1 MPCPEVSFFKE
12 VATTIEHANK
22 YLDLPKSVIDRLTTP
37 RRSLI
42 VSVPVK
48 MDDGRI
54 EFFKGYRVQYDFA
67 RGPAKGGIRY
77 HPSVNLDEITA
88 LAALMTLKC
97 AVVDIPFGGAKGGVE
112 CDPTVMSRDEIERL
126 TRRYAYEIAII
137 ISPETDI
144 PAPDV
149 YTDEQTMAWIM
160 DTYSMMKGY
169 PVPGIVTGKPVSLG
183 GSLGRTKA
191 TSTGLV
197 TTVIEA
203 LKHLNTPL
211 EGLTVSILGFGKV
224 GYHAARILHS
234 RGARVIGL
242 ADSKGAIYNPQ
253 GLDIDA
259 VSLHKNSTGA
269 LSGFKES
276 EDLSVN
282 ELLTIE
288 CDCLI
293 PAALEG
299 QINAKNVGGIK
310 TRIMAEGANNPTT
323 LEADRVLKEKGVFLL
338 PGVLA
343 NAGGVVVSY
352 FEWVQDLQRFF
363 WNEPEIDS
371 RLQSIMK
378 KAFKEVLDVSLEKKV
393 DMRTAATIVGVKRVA
408 EAVMIRGLYP

>member
-1 MPCPEVSFFKE
+1 MPCPELSFFKE
-12 VATTIEHANK
+12 VATTIEEANK
-22 YLDLPKSVIDRLTTP
+22 YLELPKSVIDRLTTP
-37 RRSLI
+37 RRSLM

-48 MDDGRI
+48 MDDGRT

-67 RGPAKGGIRY
+67 RGPSKGGIRY
-77 HPSVNLDEITA
+77 HPRVNLDEITA

-137 ISPETDI
+137 IGPETDI

-169 PVPGIVTGKPVSLG
+169 PVPGVVTGKPVSLG

-197 TTVIEA
+197 TTVIET
-203 LKHLNTPL
+203 LKHLNIPL

-234 RGARVIGL
+234 MGARVIGL

-259 VSLHKNSTGA
+259 VFAHKNATGA
-269 LSGFKES
+269 LSGFREA

-299 QINAKNVGGIK
+299 QINAGNVNGIK

-323 LEADRVLKEKGVFLL
+323 LEADRVLKEKGVFIL

-363 WNEPEIDS
+363 WNESEIDS
-371 RLQSIMK
+371 RLQSIME
-378 KAFKEVLDVSLEKKV
+378 KAFKEVLDISLEKKV
-393 DMRTAATIVGVKRVA
+393 DMRTAATVLGIKRVA

>member
-12 VATTIEHANK
+12 VATTIESANRH
-22 YLDLPKSVIDRLTTP
+22 LGLPKSVIDRLTTP
-37 RRSLI
+37 RRSLV

-48 MDDGRI
+48 MDDGRV

-77 HPSVNLDEITA
+77 HPRVNLDEITA

-112 CDPTVMSRDEIERL
+112 CDPTAMSRDEIERL

-191 TSTGLV
+191 TSAGLV
-197 TTVIEA
+197 TAVLAA
-203 LKHLNTPL
+203 LKHLNIPV
-211 EGLTVSILGFGKV
+211 EGLTVTILGFGKV
-224 GYHAARILHS
+224 GYNAAKILHDKGARI
-234 RGARVIGL
+234 IGL
-242 ADSKGAIYNPQ
+242 SDSKGAIYNSR
-253 GLDIDA
+253 GFDINA
-259 VSLHKNSTGA
+259 VAAHKSSTGA
-269 LSGFKES
+269 LSGFKDAEN
-276 EDLSVN
+276 LSVN
-282 ELLTIE
+282 ELLAIE
-288 CDCLI
+288 CDCLV

-299 QINAKNVGGIK
+299 QINAENVGGIK
-310 TRIMAEGANNPTT
+310 TRIMAEGANNPAT
-323 LEADRVLKEKGVFLL
+323 LEADEVLKDKGVFLL

-363 WNEPEIDS
+363 WNESEIDS
-371 RLQSIMK
+371 RLKSIME
-378 KAFKEVLDVSLEKKV
+378 KAFREVLEISLAKKV
-393 DMRTAATIVGVKRVA
+393 DMRTAATVLGVKRVA